1 MINRELGLFVT
12 VLGSDMLTIE
22 EEPVR
27 VVPGCEY
34 SEGTGF
40 EGHAFF
46 EASSIRKRGN
56 TYYFIYSSEVMH
68 ELCYAVSDNPV
79 SGFTYQGVIVSNCD
93 LGIDSYKKGRPSC
106 GLWRKQSR
114 KYGADRRGLVHF
126 FIIVT
131 QMVPGIADKAVRN
144 FLRLMIKGILNRPK
158 LRLVA

>member
-1 MINRELGLFVT
+1 
-12 VLGSDMLTIE
+12 
-22 EEPVR
+22 
-27 VVPGCEY
+27 
-34 SEGTGF
+34 
-40 EGHAFF
+40 
-46 EASSIRKRGN
+46 
-56 TYYFIYSSEVMH
+56 MH

-93 LGIDSYKKGRPSC
+93 LGIDSYKKADRPVAY
-106 GLWRKQSR
+106 GANNLR
-114 KYGADRRGLVHF
+114 KYGADRRGLVQF

>member
-1 MINRELGLFVT
+1 
-12 VLGSDMLTIE
+12 MLTIE

-93 LGIDSYKKGRPSC
+93 LGIDSYKKADRPVA
-106 GLWRKQSR
+106 
-114 KYGADRRGLVHF
+114 YGANNHGSMVQIGSGLEQFHSHSTSFPQVLGRGFYLS
-126 FIIVT
+126 
-131 QMVPGIADKAVRN
+131 P
-144 FLRLMIKGILNRPK
+144 
-158 LRLVA
+158 